1 MVASLLSNGSEAVIS
16 GGSVGDSF
24 QAFDGSDV
32 ELIGGEFKLNGE
44 SFAGPIITLEAN
56 DVFTGTLADGS
67 PFIFSM
73 TGSDLL
79 NDVTLTPPAAPL
91 PEASLVPVVL
101 STPSGLSGLRVG
113 QNLTLLS
120 GGEVGSSF
128 EVVDAT
134 LNVEG
139 GSVESDL
146 EVAGSIVNI
155 SGGSVGSDFRVLNG
169 SEVNISGG
177 SVDTNFETQ
186 SGSVVNIS
194 GGSVGFSFQVRN
206 GSEVN
211 ISDGFVDGF
220 VAVGGSKVN
229 ISGGTVGD
237 RITAIGNSEVFLSGG
252 VVDNLISALSGSE
265 VNISGGIVNEGLR
278 VSDGSVLNI
287 SGGSVGDTFEARD
300 GSTVNLRGSDFV
312 IDGVALDDLNL
323 GEVFTILD
331 RDVTLSGLLADGS
344 AFSFELDSDPTP
356 SQFGFESGA
365 TLTVTLTSQL
375 LLGDANLD
383 GVVNFL
389 DISMFIR
396 ILCCGSYQAESDAN
410 KDGIVDFLDISPFV
424 LLLSL

>member
-1 MVASLLSNGSEAVIS
+1 MQLAAVGSRRANTQYKRKYNRRQETNVNAHFVLKRFLSKQKFVSTVSPNSER
-16 GGSVGDSF
+16 
-24 QAFDGSDV
+24 
-32 ELIGGEFKLNGE
+32 
-44 SFAGPIITLEAN
+44 AN
-56 DVFTGTLADGS
+56 SRCLAGTLADGS

-73 TGSDLL
+73 FGSDLL

-91 PEASLVPVVL
+91 PEASPVPVVL

-113 QNLTLLS
+113 QNLTLQS
-120 GGEVGSSF
+120 GGELGSNF

-134 LNVEG
+134 LNLEG

-146 EVAGSIVNI
+146 EVAGGIVNI
-155 SGGSVGSDFRVLNG
+155 RGGSVGSDFRVLNG

-186 SGSVVNIS
+186 NGSVVNIT
-194 GGSVGFSFQVRN
+194 GGSVGFNFQVRN

-211 ISDGFVDGF
+211 INAGFVDGF

-237 RITAIGNSEVFLSGG
+237 RITAIGNSEVFVSGG
-252 VVDNLISALSGSE
+252 VVDHLISALSGSE
-265 VNISGGIVNEGLR
+265 VNISGGTVNEGLR
-278 VSDGSVLNI
+278 VLDGSVLNI

-312 IDGVALDDLNL
+312 LDGVALDDLNL

-344 AFSFELDSDPTP
+344 AFSFELDSAPTP
-356 SQFGFESGA
+356 AQFGFESGA

-389 DISMFIR
+389 DISMFIQ
-396 ILCCGSYQAESDAN
+396 ILCCGDYQAESDVN
-410 KDGIVDFLDISPFV
+410 EDGIVDFLDISPFV
-424 LLLSL
+424 LLLSS